1 MFREARRAHGDDAE
15 GLYRAMVHEVFRA
28 EAPGPLRV
36 ARRKDASGELQL
48 RVGEAE
54 PFGVVNVGEEGAVTR
69 ELARHPR
76 WAQLEPDITGGSLF
90 AELPNRDCR
99 LTVLVGSKKFMEGW
113 NCFRVSMLG
122 INRIGQG
129 AGTQIIQ
136 LFGRGVRLRGKD
148 GTLKRMSVDSRRD
161 LPGTPTERL
170 RVLETISLFTVN
182 ADYLATFDE
191 EVNSVLSEGRSTEPT
206 VVEIPIVADKA
217 PPRLRVLRFPSPER
231 FVDEGVVTLGP
242 DAGPAAD
249 GRMPVVDVKLDYY
262 PKAGARLSKG
272 AATEEKRAMEHSI
285 TRAPPGFALLDHAA
299 LYVQLAR
306 YKNEKRW
313 HNLKLPRFVDWNGKR
328 VPLTEWM
335 FAQPQAW
342 FQVSLE
348 RRLVDLET
356 MQDFAWLP
364 LWQRLAT
371 ELVRGY
377 ADAVYTWHR
386 RAWQSRNAAVCWWN
400 ELSAEEQR
408 DLVPDVLW
416 TADGARHQVTT
427 YAEDGSEVVKLVRD
441 IASEVSRGAYE
452 RPKRG
457 GVRSM
462 AVPRSL
468 WRPLLGVDDRPAVA
482 IRTVP
487 VALNAGEE
495 RFLDHLDAYVAG
507 APEALAG
514 AEVHVLRN
522 ESRRGLGFFVG
533 TGFYP
538 DFLVWVF
545 RGAEQWVLFV
555 DPKGATHMATRAAAD
570 KTRLPELLWDIERR
584 NGLPDVHLDA
594 FLVFGTR
601 EPVMDDEWLRALGR
615 RGDRILFVDQ
625 PDYIDRLFRRALA
638 RGP

>member
-1 MFREARRAHGDDAE
+1 MFAGLQVKGPDSEVIQSLSLFGRFLTDSARFVRILENLLTETTEVRTRKGANVFRGMFREARRAHGDDAE

-249 GRMPVVDVKLDYY
+249 EIGR
-262 PKAGARLSKG
+262 A
-272 AATEEKRAMEHSI
+272 
-285 TRAPPGFALLDHAA
+285 
-299 LYVQLAR
+299 
-306 YKNEKRW
+306 
-313 HNLKLPRFVDWNGKR
+313 
-328 VPLTEWM
+328 
-335 FAQPQAW
+335 
-342 FQVSLE
+342 
-348 RRLVDLET
+348 
-356 MQDFAWLP
+356 
-364 LWQRLAT
+364 
-371 ELVRGY
+371 
-377 ADAVYTWHR
+377 
-386 RAWQSRNAAVCWWN
+386 
-400 ELSAEEQR
+400 
-408 DLVPDVLW
+408 
-416 TADGARHQVTT
+416 
-427 YAEDGSEVVKLVRD
+427 
-441 IASEVSRGAYE
+441 
-452 RPKRG
+452 
-457 GVRSM
+457 
-462 AVPRSL
+462 
-468 WRPLLGVDDRPAVA
+468 
-482 IRTVP
+482 
-487 VALNAGEE
+487 
-495 RFLDHLDAYVAG
+495 
-507 APEALAG
+507 
-514 AEVHVLRN
+514 HV
-522 ESRRGLGFFVG
+522 
-533 TGFYP
+533 
-538 DFLVWVF
+538 
-545 RGAEQWVLFV
+545 
-555 DPKGATHMATRAAAD
+555 
-570 KTRLPELLWDIERR
+570 
-584 NGLPDVHLDA
+584 
-594 FLVFGTR
+594 
-601 EPVMDDEWLRALGR
+601 
-615 RGDRILFVDQ
+615 
-625 PDYIDRLFRRALA
+625 
-638 RGP
+638 

>member
-1 MFREARRAHGDDAE
+1 MCSSDLEQALGI
-15 GLYRAMVHEVFRA
+15 
-28 EAPGPLRV
+28 PLR
-36 ARRKDASGELQL
+36 DELIH
-48 RVGEAE
+48 VY
-54 PFGVVNVGEEGAVTR
+54 
-69 ELARHPR
+69 
-76 WAQLEPDITGGSLF
+76 LF
-90 AELPNRDCR
+90 
-99 LTVLVGSKKFMEGW
+99 
-113 NCFRVSMLG
+113 
-122 INRIGQG
+122 
-129 AGTQIIQ
+129 
-136 LFGRGVRLRGKD
+136 
-148 GTLKRMSVDSRRD
+148 
-161 LPGTPTERL
+161 
-170 RVLETISLFTVN
+170 
-182 ADYLATFDE
+182 
-191 EVNSVLSEGRSTEPT
+191 
-206 VVEIPIVADKA
+206 DK
-217 PPRLRVLRFPSPER
+217 PER
-231 FVDEGVVTLGP
+231 FHRYAKQQLPDFAGRRALFVKSDTRLMVLAHWHDDLGE
-242 DAGPAAD
+242 DLRHELIHGY
-249 GRMPVVDVKLDYY
+249 L
-262 PKAGARLSKG
+262 
-272 AATEEKRAMEHSI
+272 
-285 TRAPPGFALLDHAA
+285 HA
-299 LYVQLAR
+299 
-306 YKNEKRW
+306 E
-313 HNLKLPRFVDWNGKR
+313 
-328 VPLTEWM
+328 
-335 FAQPQAW
+335 
-342 FQVSLE
+342 
-348 RRLVDLET
+348 
-356 MQDFAWLP
+356 FAWLP

-416 TADGARHQVTT
+416 TADGARHQVTI

-555 DPKGATHMATRAAAD
+555 DPKGAKIGRAH
-570 KTRLPELLWDIERR
+570 
-584 NGLPDVHLDA
+584 V
-594 FLVFGTR
+594 
-601 EPVMDDEWLRALGR
+601 
-615 RGDRILFVDQ
+615 
-625 PDYIDRLFRRALA
+625 
-638 RGP
+638 